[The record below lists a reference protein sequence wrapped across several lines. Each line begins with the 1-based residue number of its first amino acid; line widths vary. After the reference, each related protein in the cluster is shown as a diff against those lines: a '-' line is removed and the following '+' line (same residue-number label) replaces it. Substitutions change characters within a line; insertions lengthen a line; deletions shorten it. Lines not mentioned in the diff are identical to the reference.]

1 MFGYFKSD
9 SIPFNQENDFLPP
22 LSRWTTYGGMFILG
36 VISLVVPIASVSKY
50 KEVVKT
56 EAVIRPVGE
65 LRIVQAAT
73 EGQVIQISVQENQ
86 FIKKGDIIA
95 TIDDSRLQ
103 TKKSQLQSSIHQ
115 AKLQLIQINSQI
127 GALNNQIRAE
137 TDRVNRT
144 IASAEAEL
152 SGRIRSYQDKKITT
166 VAEVQEAEANV
177 GISEEELHKA
187 HAELRS
193 AQANLNAARSALIAA
208 RSKQNRYEMAA
219 IVGALSKDQLEEAQ
233 LAAKQQEQAVEA
245 QDAVVEAQKQTIA
258 RLKQAVSASVAK
270 RQRAQV
276 ALNPSSSEVAIAT
289 ERIAQEKAAGRASLA
304 TLDKERQALIAQRIE
319 AQKQLDRDFRELQ
332 QVGMDIR
339 QTIVTAPFDGT
350 IFKLNL
356 RNTSLTVRSGEEI
369 AQIAPSNTKLMAKS
383 SVSAEDVSKV
393 KVGQQVHLRISAC
406 PHPDYGTLKGK
417 VTAIS
422 PDAIAPQA
430 QGANSNSGTT
440 ASKMMTGGAFYEVS
454 IEPENLV
461 LAQGKSQCQIS
472 LGMQGRADIISR
484 EETVLQ
490 FFLRKAKLIADF

>member
-1 MFGYFKSD
+1 MISYFKSD
-9 SIPFNQENDFLPP
+9 SVHLNQENDFLPP
-22 LSRWTTYGGMFILG
+22 LSRWTTYGGMFIL
-36 VISLVVPIASVSKY
+36 VVLSLAVPIASVSKY

-56 EAVIRPVGE
+56 EAVIRPAGE

-73 EGQVIQISVQENQ
+73 EGQIIRISVQENQ
-86 FIKKGDIIA
+86 LIKKGDIIA
-95 TIDDSRLQ
+95 TIDDSHLQ
-103 TKKSQLQSSIHQ
+103 TKKSQLQSNIQQ
-115 AKLQLIQINSQI
+115 AKLQLLQINSQI
-127 GALNNQIRAE
+127 HALNNQIRAE
-137 TDRVNRT
+137 TERVHRT
-144 IASAEAEL
+144 VASAKADL
-152 SGRIRSYQDKKITT
+152 SGRIRSYQDKRMTT

-233 LAAKQQEQAVEA
+233 LAANQQEQAVEA
-245 QDAVVEAQKQTIA
+245 QKAVVEAQKQTIA
-258 RLKQAVSASVAK
+258 RLEKAVSVSIAK
-270 RQRAQV
+270 RQRVQV
-276 ALNPSSSEVAIAT
+276 ALNPSYSEVAIAT

-319 AQKQLDRDFRELQ
+319 AQKQLDRDIRELQ

-339 QTIVTAPFDGT
+339 QTIVTAPSDGT

-356 RNTSLTVRSGEEI
+356 RNIDQTVRSGEEI
-369 AQIAPSNTKLMAKS
+369 AQIAPNNTKVMAKS
-383 SVSAEDVSKV
+383 SVSSEDVSKV
-393 KVGQQVHLRISAC
+393 KVGQPVHVRISAC

-430 QGANSNSGTT
+430 QGANPNSGTT

-461 LAQGKSQCQIS
+461 LSQGKSQCQIS

-490 FFLRKAKLIADF
+490 FFLRKAKLITDF

>member
-1 MFGYFKSD
+1 MLSHFKSE
-9 SIPFNQENDFLPP
+9 SIAFNQENDFLPP
-22 LSRWTTYGGMFILG
+22 ISRWTTYGGMFILG
-36 VISLVVPIASVSKY
+36 VISLAVPVASVSKY

-56 EAVIRPVGE
+56 EAVIRPAGE

-73 EGQVIQISVQENQ
+73 EGQIIRISVQENQ
-86 FIKKGDIIA
+86 PIKKGDVIA

-103 TKKSQLQSSIHQ
+103 TKKSQLQSNIQQ
-115 AKLQLIQINSQI
+115 AKLQLLQINSQI
-127 GALNNQIRAE
+127 RALNNQIHAE
-137 TDRVNRT
+137 TDRINRT

-152 SGRIRSYQDKKITT
+152 SGRVRSYQDKRMTT
-166 VAEVQEAEANV
+166 VAEAQEAEANV

-193 AQANLNAARSALIAA
+193 AQANLNAAGSALIAA

-219 IVGALSKDQLEEAQ
+219 IAGALSKDQLEEAQ
-233 LAAKQQEQAVEA
+233 LAASQQEQAVEA
-245 QDAVVEAQKQTIA
+245 QKAVVEAQKQTIT
-258 RLKQAVSASVAK
+258 RLEQAVSASIAR
-270 RQRAQV
+270 RQKAQV
-276 ALNPSSSEVAIAT
+276 ALNPSHSEVAIAT
-289 ERIAQEKAAGRASLA
+289 ERIAQEKAAGKASLA

-319 AQKQLDRDFRELQ
+319 AQKQLDRDIRELQ
-332 QVGMDIR
+332 QLGMDIR
-339 QTIVTAPFDGT
+339 QTIVTAPSDGT

-356 RNTSLTVRSGEEI
+356 RNSSQTVRSGEEI
-369 AQIAPSNTKLMAKS
+369 AQIAPSNSKLVAKS
-383 SVSAEDVSKV
+383 AVSAGDVSKV

-422 PDAIAPQA
+422 PDAISPQA
-430 QGANSNSGTT
+430 QGANPNSGTT

-454 IEPENLV
+454 VEPENLV
-461 LAQGKSQCQIS
+461 LSQGKSQCQIS